1 MPLSTPQGPRRRI
14 HVRRIELEGYLRDDG
29 LYEVEASL
37 TDTKDVDY
45 PLSSGLRKAGVPV
58 HLMRVRIVFDTGF
71 NILEAEACSDGVPF
85 VGYCDTIG
93 PAYRKLVGLN
103 LTRGFRRAV
112 GEMFADIRG
121 CTHMSELLLSLP
133 TAAIQTYATFLREHE
148 DQDEKPFYLDGCHA
162 MESSGELVREYY
174 PKWYRRADTA

>member
-1 MPLSTPQGPRRRI
+1 MPLPTPPVPRRRI

-29 LYEVEASL
+29 LYEVDASL

-58 HLMRVRIVFDTGF
+58 HLMRVRIAFDTDF
-71 NILEAEACSDGVPF
+71 NILEADACSDGVPF
-85 VGYCDTIG
+85 AGFCDSIG

-133 TAAIQTYATFLREHE
+133 TAAIQTYATFLRDDEE
-148 DQDEKPFYLDGCHA
+148 KDEKPFHLDGCHA
-162 MESSGELVREYY
+162 MESSGEAVRQYY
-174 PKWYRRADTA
+174 PKWYRPAGTA